1 MLRCDRSPRYSR
13 SLLFS
18 RALLTI
24 TSVAVLRD
32 GKVVEQRALGLAS
45 IELDPPVRPDTVFIL
60 ASLTKTFTAAAI
72 LALADDGKLAL
83 SDSVAKYVRGLS
95 ETWIVLTNL
104 QGSAPASLAMGIA
117 GLYIPALRQ
126 PERSE
131 PRP

>member
-1 MLRCDRSPRYSR
+1 M
-13 SLLFS
+13 
-18 RALLTI
+18 
-24 TSVAVLRD
+24 RD